1 MASNDKHSNP
11 GHTPALS
18 RRKRIAFTFL
28 TAVLLALFAE
38 ISLQIFY
45 KVSVGRWLWEWWAIP
60 IFEADPIRTYRLKSN
75 LDYLHQTREFAARY
89 RTDAV
94 GMRSV
99 GGKPTPTI
107 QKSSDTFRILSLGP
121 SFAFGW
127 GVNYEDSYIYR
138 IADGLRVP
146 GKRVELIN
154 LGTPSQP
161 ISYQLK
167 WLRETGHVYQPD
179 LIVQTI
185 YADIVGTLETNDTLP
200 ERKPTVRDG
209 YLSSPGEMS
218 FAMRLKKMRGY
229 SALLFFGWHVYH
241 AAVSAEKPAAGD
253 GREFYRTSEGAA
265 SGEDEGILQ
274 GYRNYTQFVHRAVT
288 NQPPIVFVFVP
299 MAYAVRPSDI
309 SRVGRGHENPFEVR
323 EKAARLTGLLN
334 SNGVRMID
342 PTGVL
347 VENDKKTRMYNL
359 YDIHFTAAGNKIVA
373 DYSIPMIEETLLRRG
388 YKTAPI
394 P

>member
-1 MASNDKHSNP
+1 M
-11 GHTPALS
+11 S
-18 RRKRIAFTFL
+18 RRKRLAFTFL
-28 TAVLLALFAE
+28 TTVLLALFAE
-38 ISLQIFY
+38 MSLQVFY
-45 KVSVGRWLWEWWAIP
+45 KASVGRWLWEWWAIP
-60 IFEADPIRTYRLKSN
+60 IFEADPIRVYRLKSN
-75 LDYLHQTREFAARY
+75 LDYLHQTREFTARY

-99 GGKPTPTI
+99 GDKPTPSI
-107 QKSSDTFRILSLGP
+107 QKSSDTFRILSFGP

-167 WLRETGHVYQPD
+167 WLKETGHVYQPD

-185 YADIVGTLETNDTLP
+185 YADIVRTIETNDILP
-200 ERKPTVRDG
+200 ERKPAVRDG
-209 YLSSPGEMS
+209 YLSSEGEMS

-241 AAVSAEKPAAGD
+241 AAVSGEQPAAGD
-253 GREFYRTSEGAA
+253 GREFYRTAEVPTSRA
-265 SGEDEGILQ
+265 DEGVLQ
-274 GYRNYTQFVHRAVT
+274 SYRNYTQFVHGAFT
-288 NQPPIVFVFVP
+288 NQPPIVFVYVP

-309 SRVGRGHENPFEVR
+309 SRAGRGHGDPMEVR
-323 EKAARLTGLLN
+323 EKAARLTALLN

-342 PTGVL
+342 PTSVL
-347 VENDKKTRMYNL
+347 VENDKNTRMYNL
-359 YDIHFTAAGNKIVA
+359 YDIHFTAPGNKIVA
-373 DYSIPMIEETLLRRG
+373 DYSIPLIEETLLRRG
-388 YKTAPI
+388 YKAAPI